1 MDIVEIFSW
10 IHQFTAY
17 FATTKK
23 SSNSKVL
30 LAAMYL
36 SGDAINWYQSWQEA
50 QLKAHDEHS
59 SSSFADVPLS
69 YSWDDF
75 IEKLKERFMP
85 PQYIDRLK
93 EDWRA
98 LKQNDTPVMSFSNKI
113 LQLGVQL
120 RKSDEDRLE
129 SFLFGLD
136 EYIKYDV
143 RVMRPRDFNDVV
155 LITLEQEM
163 KHNKGKPKVVN
174 KDSSSTTQ
182 TTQSQPNGKNNG
194 KGNSS
199 TSSFPSSPSPN
210 TQKNQGNSNQNN
222 KDKAKAPAA
231 APLTPDEK
239 AAKGIIGGWLNDDER
254 TSYAKEG
261 R

>member
-1 MDIVEIFSW
+1 MTFSKYNGKMDAAEIFSW

-50 QLKAHDEHS
+50 QLKAHVEHS
-59 SSSFADVPLS
+59 SRSYVDEPLS

-75 IEKLKERFMP
+75 IVKLKERFMP

-98 LKQNDTPVMSFSNKI
+98 LKQNGTPVMSFSNKI

-136 EYIKYDV
+136 DYIKFDV
-143 RVMRPRDFNDVV
+143 RVMRPTDFNEAVR
-155 LITLEQEM
+155 IALEQEM
-163 KHNKGKPKVVN
+163 KHNKGKPKEVN
-174 KDSSSTTQ
+174 KDSSSSTQ
-182 TTQSQPNGKNNG
+182 HQQNG
-194 KGNSS
+194 
-199 TSSFPSSPSPN
+199 TPVMSF
-210 TQKNQGNSNQNN
+210 SN
-222 KDKAKAPAA
+222 
-231 APLTPDEK
+231 
-239 AAKGIIGGWLNDDER
+239 
-254 TSYAKEG
+254 
-261 R
+261 